1 MASLTS
7 DKASRLC
14 PDADR
19 PAVDALDL
27 DITDGEFLVMVRPP
41 AALMSS

>member
-1 MASLTS
+1 MASVTY
-7 DKASRLC
+7 DKARRIC
-14 PDADR
+14 PGADR

-27 DITDGEFLVMVRPP
+27 DITGGEFLVRPP

>member
-1 MASLTS
+1 MASLTYE
-7 DKASRLC
+7 KASHLC
-14 PDADR
+14 PGADR

-27 DITDGEFLVMVRPP
+27 DITDREFLVLVRPP